1 MCFYVKT
8 LTGQSIPINLEAA
21 STVEDIKLS
30 IEESTSIPTHTQRL
44 LFAGHE
50 LDDELTLEECGIESD
65 ATVHLS
71 LELSGG
77 AKKRKKKQYS
87 TPKKNHHKKKK
98 EKLLAL
104 KFYKVDD
111 NGKVTRLRRE
121 CTREEC
127 GAGVFMAAHFDRQY
141 CGKCG
146 LTYVFTKDN

>member
-1 MCFYVKT
+1 MCFYVNT
-8 LTGQSIPINLEAA
+8 LTGKSIPIDFDPN
-21 STVEDIKLS
+21 STIEDVKLS
-30 IEESTSIPTHTQRL
+30 IEEKTSIPTDSQRL
-44 LFAGHE
+44 LFSGHE
-50 LDDELTLEECGIESD
+50 LDDEKTVLECGIESE

-71 LELSGG
+71 LGLSGG

-98 EKLLAL
+98 EVLLAL

-121 CTREEC
+121 CTSEEC

-146 LTYVFTKDN
+146 LTYVFSKDN